1 MVQSRYNLTYHK
13 HNGIIVINKFGKHIH
28 NKQEKILEF
37 NKERHKIN
45 DKIFRFL
52 QEFEISEGANKAKKI
67 KLKITHGV

>member
-1 MVQSRYNLTYHK
+1 MQSKYNLTHHK
-13 HNGIIVINKFGKHIH
+13 HYGIIVIKKFRKHIH

-37 NKERHKIN
+37 NKERHKNN

-67 KLKITHGV
+67 KLKITLHGV

>member
-1 MVQSRYNLTYHK
+1 MVQSKYNLTHHK
-13 HNGIIVINKFGKHIH
+13 HYGIIVINKFGKHIH
-28 NKQEKILEF
+28 IGQEKILEV